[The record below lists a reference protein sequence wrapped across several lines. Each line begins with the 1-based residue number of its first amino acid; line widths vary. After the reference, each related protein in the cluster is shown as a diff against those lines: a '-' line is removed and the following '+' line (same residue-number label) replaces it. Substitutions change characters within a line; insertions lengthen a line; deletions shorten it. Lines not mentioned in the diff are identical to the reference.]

1 MTPYAQHVGAQH
13 VFDAA
18 IGFCARTNALMK
30 RPSI

>member
-1 MTPYAQHVGAQH
+1 MTSYAQHVDAQQ
-13 VFDAA
+13 VVGVA